1 MCDTGTGIGTR
12 ALRCAVLTVFL
23 LLTVTAAGQA
33 TPLDV
38 PLDPYPV
45 ILVGFLQIN
54 YKADTDAFTA
64 TGWTQSINKTGT
76 QTSFINSFSLGATI
90 NSSGEASAG
99 WFSVSPSGGG
109 APLLGSL
116 TLLDFGFADAPG
128 GALEFLFSAPTGSL
142 AETAP
147 VVYAPKPVDVMFYS
161 VGSTFTG
168 MNSWASDWSS
178 IYKATAEIRS
188 DPPIAAPEPST
199 LLLLLMGLGA
209 AGVRARSRRH
219 TKS

>member
-1 MCDTGTGIGTR
+1 MCDMGTRIGTR
-12 ALRCAVLTVFL
+12 AFRCAVLTVFL

-54 YKADTDAFTA
+54 YTASNDTFLA

-76 QTSFINSFSLGATI
+76 QTNFINSFSLGATI
-90 NSSGEASAG
+90 NSSGEASGG
-99 WFSVSPSGGG
+99 WFSVGSGGS
-109 APLLGSL
+109 LLGSL
-116 TLLDFGFADAPG
+116 TLLEFGFDNVSG

-168 MNSWASDWSS
+168 KASWASDWSS
-178 IYKATAEIRS
+178 LYKATAEVRS
-188 DPPIAAPEPST
+188 DDPQPTSVPEPAT
-199 LLLLLMGLGA
+199 LLVLLVGLGG
-209 AGVRARSRRH
+209 AGVGARRLRH
-219 TKS
+219 AES